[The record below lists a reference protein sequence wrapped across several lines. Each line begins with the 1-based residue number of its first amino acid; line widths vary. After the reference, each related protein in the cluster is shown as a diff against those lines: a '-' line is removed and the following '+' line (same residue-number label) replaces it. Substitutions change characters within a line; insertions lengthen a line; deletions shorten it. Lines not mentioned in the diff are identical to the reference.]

1 MSDGS
6 SSRTTGRRSP
16 SRSESR
22 GTSPTRPAPSTST
35 PWRSSNARRSAA
47 ELAVRR
53 YALQRG
59 LTAVPVLLGVSVL
72 VFSFIHLIPGDP
84 AVTMLGERAT
94 PEKVAEVRVRL
105 GLDRPLW
112 QQYGIYV
119 GKVVRGDLG
128 VSIVRGDPVLT
139 DLLRRFPATVELA
152 TAAIVLAIALGI
164 PIGVASAVWR
174 NSIVDSLA
182 RLWALTGVSMP
193 IFWLGLMLA
202 WFFGVKLRVLPTG
215 FRLDTGTTFAP
226 WTNFVILDATL
237 QGNWPVLADA
247 LRHLVLP
254 ALALATIPLAI
265 IARMTR
271 ASILEVLS
279 REYIRT
285 AEAKGLPQGAVVLR
299 HALRN
304 ALLPVLTVIG
314 LQVGH
319 LLAGAIL
326 TETIFSWPGIG
337 LWVYESIESRD
348 YAIVQGAS
356 LFIAVIFVTV
366 NLITDLLYAA
376 VDPRIKY
383 E

>member
-1 MSDGS
+1 M
-6 SSRTTGRRSP
+6 
-16 SRSESR
+16 
-22 GTSPTRPAPSTST
+22 
-35 PWRSSNARRSAA
+35 
-47 ELAVRR
+47 RR
-53 YALQRG
+53 YAIRRS
-59 LTAVPVLLGVSVL
+59 LTVVPVLLGVSVL
-72 VFSFIHLIPGDP
+72 VFSFVHMIPGDP
-84 AVTMLGERAT
+84 ALTMLGERAT
-94 PEKVAEVRVRL
+94 PEKVAEVRARL
-105 GLDRPLW
+105 GLDRPIW
-112 QQYGIYV
+112 QQYVLYFGHV
-119 GKVVRGDLG
+119 LHGDLG
-128 VSIVRGDPVLT
+128 VSVVRGDPVTT

-152 TAAIVLAIALGI
+152 LAAIVLAITIGI
-164 PIGVASAVWR
+164 PIGIGSAVWR
-174 NSIVDSLA
+174 NSLLDSLA
-182 RLWALTGVSMP
+182 RLGALTGVSMP

-202 WFFGVKLRVLPTG
+202 WFFGVQLRVLPTG
-215 FRLDTGTTFAP
+215 FRLDSGTTFVP
-226 WTNFVILDATL
+226 WTNFVMLDAI
-237 QGNWPVLADA
+237 
-247 LRHLVLP
+247 RHLVLP

-271 ASILEVLS
+271 ASMLDVLS

-285 AEAKGLPQGAVVLR
+285 AEAKGLSRQAVILR

-356 LFIAVIFVTV
+356 LFIAAIVVVV
-366 NLITDLLYAA
+366 NLVTDLLYAA